1 VAGVGGVRCSERCPF
16 FLAAADL
23 VRYFE
28 STGNQNSW
36 ASHSFLQLCVVLR
49 IFSRLNS
56 RYRFLFSH
64 DETNCANG
72 GYSGLTGSRAP
83 RIPTRSH
90 CPPSLH
96 FLIANPRLE
105 IAATSTKERI
115 GFKSNRNKI
124 AIFQMRFAR
133 AARLLDALDQA
144 DLVDYANN
152 GCIDRRI
159 WAADSSHRGETFGGK

>member
-1 VAGVGGVRCSERCPF
+1 MMRQIALSAATQGLRGAVRPEFR
-16 FLAAADL
+16 LAA
-23 VRYFE
+23 
-28 STGNQNSW
+28 
-36 ASHSFLQLCVVLR
+36 
-49 IFSRLNS
+49 I
-56 RYRFLFSH
+56 
-64 DETNCANG
+64 
-72 GYSGLTGSRAP
+72 AP
-83 RIPTRSH
+83 PG
-90 CPPSLH
+90 LH